1 MKHIIY
7 INCITN
13 KYHSYLDISKHSILS
28 LEKTVLHFSTI
39 IILSIY
45 LNAIIYNKKNL
56 TYIILYQYRVL
67 KWLC

>member
-39 IILSIY
+39 IILTIY
-45 LNAIIYNKKNL
+45 LNAIIYNKK
-56 TYIILYQYRVL
+56 T
-67 KWLC
+67 